1 MTLPITASLRRSQ
14 RPCTESGSRAKPSAL
29 GPLRGRS
36 RSPSLSR
43 PPVSRGMPELGHRV
57 YGTTTVRVSL
67 VIHAPS
73 RYVYDWCT
81 DYRSDDGR
89 FSSRRPRPSFR
100 VIRISPRRVLR
111 VRVAQR
117 SGRNPVIAVDLVRL
131 NPPHSWHLDQIDETD
146 RQALDYRVS
155 TVGRARTRLQLLV
168 TERWVTPN
176 FPTREALRAQV
187 AGTWARFAAAIEADY
202 RAGRPARG
210 R

>member
-1 MTLPITASLRRSQ
+1 
-14 RPCTESGSRAKPSAL
+14 
-29 GPLRGRS
+29 
-36 RSPSLSR
+36 
-43 PPVSRGMPELGHRV
+43 MPERGHRI
-57 YGTTTVRVSL
+57 YGTTMVRVSV

-89 FSSRRPRPSFR
+89 FSSRSPRPSFR
-100 VIRISPRRVLR
+100 VIRITPRRVLR
-111 VRVAQR
+111 IRVAGG
-117 SGRNPVIAVDLVRL
+117 SGRDPRIAVDLVRL

-146 RQALDYRVS
+146 RQSLDYRVS
-155 TVGRARTRLQLLV
+155 SAGRARTRLQLLV
-168 TERWVTPN
+168 TERWVTPE

-187 AGTWARFAAAIEADY
+187 AKTWARFAAALEADY

>member
-1 MTLPITASLRRSQ
+1 
-14 RPCTESGSRAKPSAL
+14 
-29 GPLRGRS
+29 
-36 RSPSLSR
+36 
-43 PPVSRGMPELGHRV
+43 MPERGHRI

-89 FSSRRPRPSFR
+89 FSNRRPRPSFR

-111 VRVAQR
+111 IRVAR
-117 SGRNPVIAVDLVRL
+117 GSGRDPAIAVDLVRL

-146 RQALDYRVS
+146 RQSLDYRVS
-155 TVGRARTRLQLLV
+155 AVGRARTRLHLLS
-168 TERWVTPN
+168 TESWLTPE

-187 AGTWARFAAAIEADY
+187 ARTWARFAAAIEADY
-202 RAGRPARG
+202 RDGRPARG
-210 R
+210 T